1 VTTTNSLD
9 IHKASSL
16 VDDAEHGLCLFSPPG
31 FKKAEG
37 GLCVLLLFYLKNI
50 FSDFCHTSYLNIY
63 PTDLYEICMDGRTL
77 AVDA

>member
-37 GLCVLLLFYLKNI
+37 GLCVLLLFYLKI
-50 FSDFCHTSYLNIY
+50 FLVISVTPVISTSTRPIFTKFARMVELW
-63 PTDLYEICMDGRTL
+63 L
-77 AVDA
+77 

>member
-37 GLCVLLLFYLKNI
+37 GLFVLLLFYLKNI

-63 PTDLYEICMDGRTL
+63 PTDLYEICTNGRTL